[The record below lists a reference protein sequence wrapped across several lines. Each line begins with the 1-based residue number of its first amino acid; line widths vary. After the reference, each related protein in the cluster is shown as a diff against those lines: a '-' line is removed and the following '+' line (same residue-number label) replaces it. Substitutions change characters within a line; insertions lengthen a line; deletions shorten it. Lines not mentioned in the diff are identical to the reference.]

1 MVMPNTISRAFRSCW
16 ALSEQSWEYIRVE
29 RMAGGHILWVTIDR
43 PEVRNALHPPASAE
57 LGRAWDLLE
66 ADADIRVGALTGAGE
81 RAFCAGFDLKWA
93 HANPQPLDQRNV
105 ILQGG
110 FGGLTSRRVHKP
122 IIAAVNGAAMGGG
135 LELALACDLIVAADT
150 ARFGLPEVAV
160 GLVANA
166 GGVQRLMRQVP
177 SKRALRLILTAESI
191 SAQEAFDIGMV
202 TQIVPPDRLIDSAR
216 ALAERIASLPPLAVL
231 AAKEVADLSQS
242 LPLAEAL
249 QFQYPAIDRLF
260 AARNRGD

>member
-1 MVMPNTISRAFRSCW
+1 LPEPTWQFIS
-16 ALSEQSWEYIRVE
+16 VE
-29 RMAGGHILWVTIDR
+29 RVADGRVLWVTIDR
-43 PEVRNALHPPASAE
+43 PQVRNALHPPASEE
-57 LGRAWDLLE
+57 LGRAWDVLE
-66 ADADIRVGALTGAGE
+66 ADPDLRVGVLTGAGD

-93 HANPQPLDQRNV
+93 QAHPQPLDQHNV
-105 ILQGG
+105 VQQGG
-110 FGGLTSRRVHKP
+110 FGGLTARRVEKP

-150 ARFGLPEVAV
+150 ARFGLPEVSV

-177 SKRALRLILTAESI
+177 AKRAMQLILTAESI
-191 SAQEAFDIGMV
+191 SAAEAFQIGLI
-202 TQIVPPDRLIDSAR
+202 TALVPLDQLAGSAR
-216 ALAERIASLPPLAVL
+216 VLAERIASLPPLAVV

-242 LPLAEAL
+242 LSLPDAL
-249 QFQYPAIDRLF
+249 HYQYPAIDRLF